1 MVFFTQKAN
10 EPETQFLTNKYKAQN
25 PPQKIGKKKTKHFGS
40 NYTELT
46 KTFDSNSK
54 CFTEKK
60 YIYTKFAKKNC
71 AISTSMNLTYKI
83 DLLSLEKFAYYHLV
97 IIGL

>member
-25 PPQKIGKKKTKHFGS
+25 PKKKKGKKNKHFGS
-40 NYTELT
+40 NYTEFM
-46 KTFDSNSK
+46 KTFDSNCK

-60 YIYTKFAKKNC
+60 YIYTKFA
-71 AISTSMNLTYKI
+71 M
-83 DLLSLEKFAYYHLV
+83 EKLQ
-97 IIGL
+97 